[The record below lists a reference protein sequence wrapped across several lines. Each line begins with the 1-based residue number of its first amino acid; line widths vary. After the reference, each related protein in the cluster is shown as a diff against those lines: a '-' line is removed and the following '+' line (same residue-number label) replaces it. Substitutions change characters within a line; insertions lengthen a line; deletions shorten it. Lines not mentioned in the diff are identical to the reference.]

1 MTDETLTTSDIGWHG
16 ATSLPS
22 AAAALVHSAIEEFA
36 GGTKLIVTKG
46 AMVEGQYFIRH
57 ALHDGQ

>member
-22 AAAALVHSAIEEFA
+22 PAAVLVHSAIEDLSEA
-36 GGTKLIVTKG
+36 PN
-46 AMVEGQYFIRH
+46 
-57 ALHDGQ
+57 